1 MAEIDKTLNQ
11 APMGVEEEI
20 INLEQE
26 VQDAPLAIEIEG
38 EEDDEA
44 VGLGPSPE
52 DTGDEFSNNLAE
64 DVPEETLAQ
73 ISNELRAQFSVDQ
86 TSRKDWEQSYIKGLD
101 LLGFKYNEVSNPF
114 RGAASVSHPLL
125 AEAVTQFQAGA
136 YKELLPAGG
145 PVKTSIV
152 GESNEEVQQQAERVK
167 EFMNY
172 QIMYK
177 MKEYDAEMDQLLFHL
192 PLAGSAFKKVYYD
205 SNMGRPCAKFIP
217 SEDLVVNYGASEL
230 EDAERI
236 THVIKISPND
246 LKRQM
251 LSGFYRDVELRD
263 DDELYS
269 SYSDI
274 QEKYDELEGVQKS
287 EYAGQYQLLEM
298 HVDLDL
304 EGYENTGSDGEPT
317 GLKLPYVVTLEQGT
331 GKILSIYRNY
341 LKDDLMFMRQ
351 KYFVHYKF
359 LPGLGFYGF
368 GLVHMLGGLTRTATA
383 ALRALLDAGTLSNL
397 PAGFKSR
404 GLRIR
409 DDAEPLM
416 PGEFRDVDAP
426 GGDLRNALMPL
437 PYKGPDGT
445 LFQLLGYVVDAGRR
459 FAAIADMKVGDG
471 SQANP
476 VGTTMALLEQGSKV
490 MSGIHKR
497 CHNAQK
503 QEFELL
509 AKLFATSLP
518 PEYPYDVAGG
528 NRGIK
533 VTDFDERVDVQ
544 PVSDPNI
551 FSMSQRIMLAQT
563 QLQLA
568 QSNPQIHN
576 LYEAYR
582 RMYMALGV
590 QQIENILPPPT
601 PPQPVDPGVENSQ
614 SLMMGKLIVFPN
626 QDHVA
631 HIEAHRAFMS
641 SYLVRNNPQ
650 VMTVLQAHIVEHIS
664 AMARNEVM
672 IELQPV
678 LQQEAAK
685 FGGQVPEELQAQF
698 QAEIEK
704 QVAIRIAAMIDD
716 MVAEEQEAIN
726 FGEEQN
732 PLVDIKMKELDLEQQ
747 KINVDAADDLAKQ
760 KLEQDKLSYK
770 KQVDSTRLTQQQNI
784 QNQRTAVQRERIDAT
799 KNR

>member
-1 MAEIDKTLNQ
+1 MAEIDKTLNE
-11 APMGVEEEI
+11 APQGVEEEI
-20 INLEQE
+20 TTEGVGDNTPLEVE
-26 VQDAPLAIEIEG
+26 VEG
-38 EEDDEA
+38 DEP
-44 VGLGPSPE
+44 VSLGPVPT
-52 DTGDEFSNNLAE
+52 DTGDGFADNLAE
-64 DVPEETLAQ
+64 NIEEESLAK
-73 ISNELRAQFSVDQ
+73 ISNELRSQFSVDQ
-86 TSRKDWEQSYIKGLD
+86 TSRKDWQQSYIKGLD
-101 LLGFKYNEVSNPF
+101 LLGFKYQEVSEPF

-145 PVKTSIV
+145 PVKTSIL
-152 GESNEEVQQQAERVK
+152 GSSTPEIEQQAERVK

-172 QIMYK
+172 QITYK
-177 MKEYDAEMDQLLFHL
+177 MKEYDPEMDQLLFHL

-205 SNMGRPCAKFIP
+205 GSMGRPCAKFIP

-251 LSGFYRDVELRD
+251 LSGFYRDVEID
-263 DDELYS
+263 ENDELYS

-274 QEKYDELEGVQKS
+274 QNKYDELEGVQKS
-287 EYAGQYQLLEM
+287 EYAGQYELLEM

-304 EGYENTGSDGEPT
+304 EGFENIGEDGEPT

-341 LKDDLMFMRQ
+341 LQEDPMFMRQ

-404 GLRIR
+404 GLRVR
-409 DDAEPLM
+409 DDEEPLV

-497 CHNAQK
+497 CHYAQK
-503 QEFELL
+503 EEFQLL
-509 AKLFATSLP
+509 ATLFATSLP
-518 PEYPYDVAGG
+518 AEYPYEVSGG
-528 NRGIK
+528 DRGIK
-533 VTDFDERVDVQ
+533 ATDFDERVDVM

-568 QSNPQIHN
+568 QSNPELHN

-590 QQIENILPPPT
+590 QQVEAILPPPAG
-601 PPQPVDPGVENSQ
+601 PMPIDPGVENSQ
-614 SLMMGKLIVFPN
+614 ALMLGQLTVFPDQN
-626 QDHVA
+626 HVA

-650 VMTVLQAHIVEHIS
+650 VLTILQAHVVEHTS

-672 IELQPV
+672 MEN
-678 LQQEAAK
+678 QQAIQEQAAK
-685 FGGQVPEELQAQF
+685 FGGQIPEELQAQF

-704 QVAIRIAAMIDD
+704 QVAIKIAAMIDD
-716 MVAEEQEAIN
+716 MVAEEQQAIP
-726 FGEEQN
+726 FGETQD
-732 PLVDIKMKELDLEQQ
+732 PLVDLKLKELELEQQ
-747 KINVDAADDLAKQ
+747 KINVDAADDLAQ
-760 KLEQDKLSYK
+760 HRLEEDKLSYK
-770 KQVDSTRLTQQQNI
+770 KNIDAAKLTQQQNI
-784 QNQRTAVQRERIDAT
+784 QDQRTAVQRERINAT
-799 KNR
+799 KKR